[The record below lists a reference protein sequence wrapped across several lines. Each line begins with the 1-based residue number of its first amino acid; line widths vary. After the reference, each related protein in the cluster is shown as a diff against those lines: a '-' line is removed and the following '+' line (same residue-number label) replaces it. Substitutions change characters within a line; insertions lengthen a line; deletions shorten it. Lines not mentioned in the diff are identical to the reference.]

1 MRFTCFHVN
10 VQDFIFHNISDTFQS
25 DVTQEQEMAA
35 YLPGIPDYTHRK
47 MGQVY
52 YIGSQ
57 IKQQKNQ

>member
-1 MRFTCFHVN
+1 M
-10 VQDFIFHNISDTFQS
+10 QDLIFQNISDTFQS

-57 IKQQKNQ
+57 IKQQKIQ